1 MADYRVV
8 QKQAASLT
16 YVGDCATRLAKAY
29 PAAPVTIA
37 SATGNGTYS
46 GVVVSAVSGSGT
58 TFTFHAATSGAT
70 PNTSPEPLAT
80 INLTLS
86 NGDVDP
92 IEVTIAVTT

>member
-1 MADYRVV
+1 MADYRIV

-16 YVGDCATRLAKAY
+16 YIGNCANRLSKAY

-46 GVVVSAVSGSGT
+46 GVVISAVSGSGT

-70 PNTSPEPLAT
+70 PNTNPEPLLTVNA
-80 INLTLS
+80 TLS

-92 IEVTIAVTT
+92 IEITIAVST